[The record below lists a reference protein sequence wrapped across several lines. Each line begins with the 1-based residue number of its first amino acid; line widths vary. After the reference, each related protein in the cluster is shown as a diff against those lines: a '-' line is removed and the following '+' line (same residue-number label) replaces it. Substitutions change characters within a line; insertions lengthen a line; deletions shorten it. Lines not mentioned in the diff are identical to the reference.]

1 VVQCNKHDAFRYMS
15 NLPTPPC
22 FMHACWIIDMT
33 WEKDVCRPLVGI
45 RGPQVGVG
53 EVSLEWSE
61 NVAVT
66 LTRPTTNPTVTN

>member
-1 VVQCNKHDAFRYMS
+1 
-15 NLPTPPC
+15 
-22 FMHACWIIDMT
+22 MHTRWIIDMT